1 MFTAVKNGP
10 VSTTAL
16 RIAGAITLS
25 FVSLFIAVSP
35 ALSATPPAADGP
47 SITIRYADLNL
58 DRSDG
63 VKRLHKRL
71 QIAAEHVCGDPV
83 SLGRRFVS
91 DAWKVCVGNAL
102 DSAITK
108 VDSPALTAYHLGL
121 ARKDANI
128 RTASAR

>member
-1 MFTAVKNGP
+1 MFTAVNNGP
-10 VSTTAL
+10 LSTTAL
-16 RIAGAITLS
+16 RLAGAITLS
-25 FVSLFIAVSP
+25 FFSLFIAVSP

-58 DRSDG
+58 DRPDG

-71 QIAAEHVCGDPV
+71 QVAAEKVCGDPV

-91 DAWKVCVGNAL
+91 DAWKVCVGKAL
-102 DSAITK
+102 DAAIAK
-108 VDSPALTAYHLGL
+108 VDSPALTAYHRGL
-121 ARKDANI
+121 ARNAANI